1 MSLSVN
7 EISTNLAIFLG
18 GYYIN
23 DFIDRGRIKKVYAQ
37 VDSPFRMTPD
47 DLLHLSFRN
56 NQGKMVPFSSIAHVQ
71 WVQGAAMLERYN
83 GISSVEIQG
92 VGVPG
97 VTTGEAMA
105 IMEEEVAKLG
115 EGFGLSWTGMSY
127 EEVQAGNQTS
137 IVLAISILVVFLA
150 LAALYESWTI
160 PFSVILIV
168 PIGVLGA
175 VLGTFILGLSNDIY
189 FQVGLLATMGLSAKN
204 AIMVVEFAKEIME
217 KEGKSYRAAAA
228 EAARLRIRPILMTS
242 LAFGLGVIPLLLS
255 SGAGAASQLAVGGAV
270 FFGTVTATALGI
282 FFIPTF
288 FAVVAIA
295 VGLLFKKISV
305 RELLKD

>member
-1 MSLSVN
+1 
-7 EISTNLAIFLG
+7 
-18 GYYIN
+18 
-23 DFIDRGRIKKVYAQ
+23 
-37 VDSPFRMTPD
+37 
-47 DLLHLSFRN
+47 
-56 NQGKMVPFSSIAHVQ
+56 MVPFSSIAHVQ